1 MYIKIHNL
9 SFQYEKAHPILDDC
23 ELSIKQGDI
32 VAIIGNSGSGKSTFL
47 RVLAG
52 LEKSDRGACYIN
64 DEVIFSDQVFTEP
77 HKRKIGM
84 VFQDYAL
91 FPHLKVSDNITFGLH
106 KKSKEEKEQTLKE
119 MMMLIALEGKESYYP
134 HELSGGQ
141 QQRVAIARS
150 LASKPKVLLLD
161 EPFSNLDA
169 KLKKQIRQDL
179 KEILRKS
186 EMTCIFATHDI
197 EDALDIADDILVL
210 ENHKLIKHDK
220 NYV

>member
-1 MYIKIHNL
+1 MYIKIRDL
-9 SFQYEKAHPILDDC
+9 SFQYEKNHPVLDGC
-23 ELSIKQGDI
+23 EASIEKGKI

-47 RVLAG
+47 RIIAG
-52 LEKSDRGACYIN
+52 LEKSDQGELWIDDQCL
-64 DEVIFSDQVFTEP
+64 FSHQVWIEP
-77 HKRKIGM
+77 HRRKIGM

-91 FPHLKVSDNITFGLH
+91 FPHLKVAENITFGLH
-106 KKSKEEKEQTLKE
+106 KKSKVEKEIALQE
-119 MMMLIALEGKESYYP
+119 MMSLIALEGKETYYP

-197 EDALDIADDILVL
+197 EDALDIADEIWVL
-210 ENHKLIKHDK
+210 ENNKLTKHEK

>member
-9 SFQYEKAHPILDDC
+9 SFQYEKNHPVLDGL
-23 ELSIKQGDI
+23 EASIEKGKI

-47 RVLAG
+47 RIIAG
-52 LEKSDRGACYIN
+52 LEKSDQGELWIDDQCL
-64 DEVIFSDQVFTEP
+64 FSHHIWMEP
-77 HKRKIGM
+77 HQRKIGM

-91 FPHLKVSDNITFGLH
+91 FPHLKVKENITFGLH
-106 KKSKEEKEQTLKE
+106 KKSKMEKEITLKE
-119 MMMLIALEGKESYYP
+119 MMSLIALEGKETYYP

-150 LASKPKVLLLD
+150 LASRPKVLLLD

-197 EDALDIADDILVL
+197 EDALDIADEILVL
-210 ENHKLIKHDK
+210 EKNKLGKHEK

>member
-1 MYIKIHNL
+1 MYIKIRDL
-9 SFQYEKAHPILDDC
+9 SFQYEKNHPVLDLC
-23 ELSIKQGDI
+23 EASIEKGKI

-47 RVLAG
+47 RIIAG
-52 LEKSDRGACYIN
+52 LEKSDQGELWVDDQCL
-64 DEVIFSDQVFTEP
+64 FSHQVWIEP
-77 HKRKIGM
+77 HRRKIGM

-91 FPHLKVSDNITFGLH
+91 FPHLKVADNITFGLH
-106 KKSKEEKEQTLKE
+106 KQSKLEKETALQE
-119 MMMLIALEGKESYYP
+119 MMSLIVLEGKETYYP

-197 EDALDIADDILVL
+197 EDALDIADEILVL
-210 ENHKLIKHDK
+210 ENNKLTKHEK